1 MVAGARACLP
11 YKAPKATGRLDIC
24 IRHGKRRVPRIR
36 RLLSGQAKRSAIRLR
51 RRRASCSSRK
61 SSTTNLK
68 FLSGGGPKPF
78 RNKKAEA
85 PFARPLLTCAR
96 RMLSPVPSRP
106 RPVAAADARGCRYV
120 SLLDTCVRGRLVC
133 APQAR
138 RRPQA
143 GEEQPR
149 VSRLGVAR
157 HGLRRRRA
165 RPPERL
171 QFCAAGLLARRLAR
185 GLAPQAAVPRWRC

>member
-1 MVAGARACLP
+1 MP
-11 YKAPKATGRLDIC
+11 ISSE
-24 IRHGKRRVPRIR
+24 
-36 RLLSGQAKRSAIRLR
+36 LLYILG
-51 RRRASCSSRK
+51 
-61 SSTTNLK
+61 STTNLK
-68 FLSGGGPKPF
+68 FLSRGGPKPF
-78 RNKKAEA
+78 RNKKAGA
-85 PFARPLLTCAR
+85 HFARPLLTRAR
-96 RMLSPVPSRP
+96 RMLSPAPSRP

-120 SLLDTCVRGRLVC
+120 SLLDTCVRGRLVR

-138 RRPQA
+138 WRPQA

-171 QFCAAGLLARRLAR
+171 QFCVEPWLDTSTLDPDTVRHHPTLRHQCQSTLDRHSARHSDTSVQ
-185 GLAPQAAVPRWRC
+185 PS